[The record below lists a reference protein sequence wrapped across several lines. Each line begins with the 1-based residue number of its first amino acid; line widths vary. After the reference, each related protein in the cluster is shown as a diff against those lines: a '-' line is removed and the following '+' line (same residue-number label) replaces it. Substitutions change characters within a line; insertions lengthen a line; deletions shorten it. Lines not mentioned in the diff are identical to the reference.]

1 MRERSWMSRSTAVMS
16 ISSSSNL
23 EDEDII
29 DIDSFSSENDE
40 EMVRELHEFEYVTD
54 TASVEPEGMLAGLA
68 GTSSSGSEDGEVV
81 REVGEVEYVNDI
93 IGVGHDHHDIEE
105 EVFDPLPEVPLE
117 EDSTDETEV
126 VELSQDERDQ

>member
-54 TASVEPEGMLAGLA
+54 TASVETEGMLAGLA
-68 GTSSSGSEDGEVV
+68 GTSSSGSGDGEVV
-81 REVGEVEYVNDI
+81 GEVEDVNDI

-105 EVFDPLPEVPLE
+105 EIFDPLPEVPLE
-117 EDSTDETEV
+117 EDNTDETEV
-126 VELSQDERDQ
+126 VELSQDEQDQ

>member
-54 TASVEPEGMLAGLA
+54 TASVETEGMLAGLA
-68 GTSSSGSEDGEVV
+68 GTSSSGSGDGEVV
-81 REVGEVEYVNDI
+81 REVGEVEDVNDI

-105 EVFDPLPEVPLE
+105 EIFDPLPEVPLE
-117 EDSTDETEV
+117 EDNTDETEV
-126 VELSQDERDQ
+126 VELSQDEQDQ

>member
-1 MRERSWMSRSTAVMS
+1 MRERSWMPSSTTVMS
-16 ISSSSNL
+16 ISSIFSF

-29 DIDSFSSENDE
+29 DIESFSSENDE
-40 EMVRELHEFEYVTD
+40 EMVRELHEFEYVNTD
-54 TASVEPEGMLAGLA
+54 TASVEYEGMLAGLA

-93 IGVGHDHHDIEE
+93 IGIGHDHHDIEE

-117 EDSTDETEV
+117 EDNTDETEV
-126 VELSQDERDQ
+126 VELSQDERD